1 MDDVK
6 RKIEAVMTAD
16 DKAEPSAL
24 GTLLRA
30 GSALYGAGVRLK
42 NAGYDS
48 GFLTGKKLPCRVI
61 SIGNIVAGGT
71 GKTPM
76 TIYLSTMLKRMGH
89 RPVVLSRGYGGLAE
103 KKGIVVSDGYEILC
117 GPEIAGDEPVM
128 MAAQL
133 RGVPVIVGGD
143 RYKSG
148 RRAISEFDPDIIVLD
163 DGFQHRRLRRNLDL
177 VLLDARNMFGN
188 GHLMPRGMLREHVSA
203 LGRSSAIVFTR
214 CGMGCDTAVNAME
227 HQRVNILPEDLSG
240 FRGKPIFRTD
250 HAPFLSGIYDGT
262 APLGQDILPETAEP
276 DVSPLLQA
284 NVFVFSGIAKNH
296 DFLAVAEKNA
306 ARVVGHE
313 AFPDHHPYTDAE
325 IRGIVDKAVSEEAD
339 FLVTTEKDYVRI
351 AGKIPGDIP
360 IAVIGVKIVFM
371 NEQES
376 LFARFI
382 RQNLLNS

>member
-1 MDDVK
+1 
-6 RKIEAVMTAD
+6 MTAD
-16 DKAEPSAL
+16 ANAEPSAL

-148 RRAISEFDPDIIVLD
+148 RRAVSEFDPDMIVLD

-177 VLLDARNMFGN
+177 VLLDARNLFGN
-188 GHLMPRGMLREHVSA
+188 GHLIPRGMLREHVSA
-203 LGRSSAIVFTR
+203 LRRSSAIVFTR
-214 CGMGCDTAVNAME
+214 CGTGCDAAVNAMG
-227 HQRVNILPEDLSG
+227 HQRVNVLPEDPAG

-250 HAPFLSGIYDGT
+250 HAPFLSGIYDGA
-262 APLGQDILPETAEP
+262 APLPQDILPETAESGF
-276 DVSPLLQA
+276 SPLEQA
-284 NVFVFSGIAKNH
+284 NVFVFSGIAGNR
-296 DFLAVAEKNA
+296 DFLAVVENNA

-313 AFPDHHPYTDAE
+313 AFPDHHSYTDAE
-325 IRGIVDKAVSEEAD
+325 IRGIVDRAASEGAD

-371 NEQES
+371 NGDES

-382 RQNLLNS
+382 RQHPMVS